1 MQKNDECEAKTEY
14 KKKEQKEIK
23 TNPFV
28 HHQPKEKE
36 WKDASKDV
44 FVVPP
49 HLRR

>member
-1 MQKNDECEAKTEY
+1 MMNVKPKQNT
-14 KKKEQKEIK
+14 KKEQKEIK

-49 HLRR
+49 HLRK